1 MEQFVAAAT
10 NNGCTHNIKR
20 NTAACQGAAAVILP
34 QTPLQGE
41 IFDV

>member
-1 MEQFVAAAT
+1 MKQFVAAAT
-10 NNGCTHNIKR
+10 NNGCTLNIKR

-34 QTPLQGE
+34 QTTLHGE